1 MNDILDYSKI
11 EAGKIELEC
20 IPFDIVDLIE
30 TAEFMFKDAASE
42 KGIGL
47 EFIFPREFNHYY
59 KGDPLRI
66 KQILLN
72 LCSNA
77 IKFTEEGSVTI
88 HVDCVGSQAGQRVQ
102 IKIADTGIGM
112 SQDQVEKVFSR
123 FEQADTTTTL
133 EFGGTGLGVPITKA
147 VVDLMIGDLSAI
159 SVQGKGTEF
168 TVSLPLEFAEAAELK
183 EEKADVPP
191 PDLSGKRA
199 LIVEDNQIN
208 QVVCETM
215 LSPTNADVMIAENG
229 QECLDLLKHEVFDL
243 ILVDIQMPVM
253 GGNTACEHIR
263 STDKQQKVIVLT
275 ANVMADDRKY
285 MRKLVSTIASQNQLM
300 STCFIKG

>member
-1 MNDILDYSKI
+1 M
-11 EAGKIELEC
+11 
-20 IPFDIVDLIE
+20 
-30 TAEFMFKDAASE
+30 M
-42 KGIGL
+42 
-47 EFIFPREFNHYY
+47 
-59 KGDPLRI
+59 
-66 KQILLN
+66 
-72 LCSNA
+72 
-77 IKFTEEGSVTI
+77 I

-102 IKIADTGIGM
+102 IKIADTGIGT

-123 FEQADTTTTL
+123 FEQADITTTR

-147 VVDLMIGDLSAI
+147 LVDLMSGDLSVV

-191 PDLSGKRA
+191 PDLSGKRV

-263 STDKQQKVIVLT
+263 STDKQQKVIALT